1 MVDNNRIA
9 GSAKE
14 AVGKVEDTAGELLG
28 DTETQVSGK
37 IRQTAGNLQKTYG
50 KVSDEVRD
58 AAGSLIEA
66 SAEQPVMALLVT
78 LVIGFCLGRMSVTAR
93 R

>member
-1 MVDNNRIA
+1 MVDNNRLA

-37 IRQTAGNLQKTYG
+37 IRQTAGNLQKTW
-50 KVSDEVRD
+50 K
-58 AAGSLIEA
+58 SL
-66 SAEQPVMALLVT
+66 
-78 LVIGFCLGRMSVTAR
+78 R
-93 R
+93 

>member
-37 IRQTAGNLQKTYG
+37 IRQAAGNLQRTYG

-58 AAGSLIEA
+58 AAGLLSEPRRNSRLWRCSSLW
-66 SAEQPVMALLVT
+66 L
-78 LVIGFCLGRMSVTAR
+78 
-93 R
+93 